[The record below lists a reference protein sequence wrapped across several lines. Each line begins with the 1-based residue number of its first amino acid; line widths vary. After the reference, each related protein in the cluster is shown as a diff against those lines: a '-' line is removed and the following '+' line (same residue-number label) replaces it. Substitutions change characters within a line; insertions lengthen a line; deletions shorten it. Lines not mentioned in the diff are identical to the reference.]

1 MTSRNAIAGVNSGYV
16 LEQYDKFL
24 QDPSSVDEA
33 TRRFFASWTPSAS
46 ELAQNNG
53 TSSNG
58 AAVAAAIS
66 APTIDKIVGAVN
78 YAQSIRE
85 YGHLGAQLDPLGT
98 PPPGDPAIEMA
109 SHGISADD
117 LRSLPASLIGGPLA
131 QRAQN
136 ALEATE
142 QLRRIYAA
150 TSGFDFDHI
159 RLPEER
165 EWLRNAVETG
175 QFASL
180 PDPRDLLEQLT
191 EVEVFERF
199 IHRIFPGKHR
209 FSIEGLD
216 ILVPMLDTI
225 VGTLAEQGERN
236 ILLGMAHRGRL
247 NVLAHILD
255 KPYKQ
260 ILAEFK
266 DPVQP
271 RKFRDDLGWTGD
283 VKYHMG
289 STREMHEGVPVDVM
303 VRLAPNPSHLEAV
316 NPVVEGMARAAGTD
330 TSKAGAPVFNPKIT
344 QPILIHGDA
353 AFPGQGIVAETLNL
367 SQLPGYWTGGTIHII
382 TNNQLGFTTEPT
394 DARSTLY
401 ASDLAKGFKMPVVH
415 VNADDP
421 EACIAAARMACAYR
435 RRFGKDFVIDLIG
448 YRRYGHNEGDEPN
461 FTQPLMYQTID
472 QHPSVRALWQEEL
485 VERGAITEG
494 DAHALVD
501 AKMQALQDVFE
512 SLDPEKDIVDYRP
525 EAPVPGTARRVKTAV
540 PIKRLRALNQSL
552 LTFPEDFTLH
562 PKLVKATKRR
572 RDALNDSSAHVIE
585 WATAEDLALAS
596 ILEEGT
602 AVRMTGQD
610 AERGTFSQRHS
621 VFHDV
626 KTGST
631 FTPLQALPQA
641 TAAYE
646 IHNSP
651 LSEGAAL
658 GFEYGYNV
666 QESCRLVIWEAQ
678 YGDFDNG
685 GQTIIDEFVVSAR
698 AKFGQT
704 PSLVMLLPHGY
715 EGAGPDHSSARLERF
730 LQMAADTNLRIA
742 NATTAAQY
750 FHLLR
755 RQALLLGT
763 DPLPLIVMTP
773 KSLLRNPLVASSL
786 SELANGHWQ
795 PVIDDID
802 AKPDAIHR
810 VILGSGK
817 IMLDLMTSKQRADH
831 PEVALIRV
839 EQLYPFPSED
849 LAPIIERYTN
859 AGEIVWA
866 QEEPENMGAWE
877 FARPLLTDLLDGR
890 LPGHL
895 PLHYL
900 GRPRSS
906 SPAEGSSAAHSF
918 NQAAL
923 IEQAFAGEPFNREA
937 KTVSARAGARAEA

>member
-1 MTSRNAIAGVNSGYV
+1 MESGNMTSRNTIAGINSGYL
-16 LEQYDKFL
+16 LELYDRYR
-24 QDPSSVDEA
+24 QDPTLVDPAVREYFA
-33 TRRFFASWTPSAS
+33 TWTPPA
-46 ELAQNNG
+46 ATNG
-53 TSSNG
+53 
-58 AAVAAAIS
+58 S
-66 APTIDKIVGAVN
+66 APQPAAEIPSLAIDKIVGAVN

-98 PPPGDPAIEMA
+98 PPPGDPELDMA
-109 SHGISADD
+109 AHGITADD
-117 LRSLPASLIGGPLA
+117 LRSLPASLIGGPLV
-131 QRAQN
+131 QN
-136 ALEATE
+136 SRDALEATE
-142 QLRRIYAA
+142 ALRRIYAA

-165 EWLRNAVETG
+165 EWLRNAVESG
-175 QFASL
+175 EFAAP
-180 PDPRDLLEQLT
+180 PDPHDLLEQLT
-191 EVEVFERF
+191 EVEAFERF

-209 FSIEGLD
+209 FSVEGLD

-225 VGTLAEQGERN
+225 VDTLAEQGERN

-266 DPVQP
+266 DPLMP
-271 RKFRDDLGWTGD
+271 RKFRDDLGFTGD

-289 STREMHEGVPVDVM
+289 STRDMIDGVPVEVM

-330 TSKAGAPVFNPKIT
+330 VSKPGAPVFNPRLT

-382 TNNQLGFTTEPT
+382 TNNQLGFTTEPR
-394 DARSTLY
+394 DGRSTLY
-401 ASDLAKGFKMPVVH
+401 ASDLAKGFKMPIVH

-421 EACIAAARMACAYR
+421 EACIAAARLACAYR

-461 FTQPLMYQTID
+461 FTQPLMYQVVE
-472 QHPSVRALWQEEL
+472 QHPTVRTLWANEL
-485 VERGAITEG
+485 VRRGTITAAEA
-494 DAHALVD
+494 DALVD
-501 AKMQALQDVFE
+501 AKMQALQDEFE
-512 SLDPEKDIVDYRP
+512 ALDPEKDLADYRP
-525 EAPVPGTARRVKTAV
+525 LAPIPGTARRVKTGV
-540 PIKRLRALNQSL
+540 SVERLRALNQSL
-552 LTFPEDFTLH
+552 LTFPDDFTVH
-562 PKLVKATKRR
+562 PKLLRAVKRR
-572 RDALNDSSAHVIE
+572 RDALDDADAPAIE

-626 KTGST
+626 KTGAT
-631 FTPLQALPQA
+631 FTPLAAIPQA
-641 TAAYE
+641 NAAYE

-666 QESCRLVIWEAQ
+666 QEPCRLVIWEAQ

-685 GQTIIDEFVVSAR
+685 AQTIIDEFVTSAR

-755 RQALLLGT
+755 RQALLLGE

-773 KSLLRNPLVASSL
+773 KSLLRNPLVASHL
-786 SELANGHWQ
+786 NELANGHWQ
-795 PVIDDID
+795 PVIDDAD
-802 AKPDAIHR
+802 ADPKQVRRI
-810 VILGSGK
+810 ILGSGK
-817 IMLDLMTSKQRADH
+817 IMLDLIASSSRADH
-831 PEVALIRV
+831 PEVALVRV
-839 EQLYPFPSED
+839 EQLYPFPTAD
-849 LAPIIERYTN
+849 LTPVIERYAH
-859 AGEIVWA
+859 AGVVVWA

-877 FARPLLTDLLDGR
+877 FARPLLTDLLG
-890 LPGHL
+890 GKL
-895 PLHYL
+895 PLRYL

-906 SPAEGSSAAHSF
+906 SPAEGSSAAHNFS
-918 NQAAL
+918 QIAL
-923 IEQAFAGEPFNREA
+923 IEQAFAVEPLNRETA
-937 KTVSARAGARAEA
+937 PPTGIIVK

>member
-1 MTSRNAIAGVNSGYV
+1 MRNEIAGLNTGYL
-16 LEQYDKFL
+16 LERYDRYL
-24 QDPSSVDEA
+24 QDSSSVSESE
-33 TRRFFASWTPSAS
+33 RRFFASWIPPVDGKQALAAPSLS
-46 ELAQNNG
+46 PSLV
-53 TSSNG
+53 TSPN
-58 AAVAAAIS
+58 V
-66 APTIDKIVGAVN
+66 DKIVGAAN
-78 YAQSIRE
+78 YAQSIRA
-85 YGHLGAQLDPLGT
+85 YGHLAAQLDPLGT
-98 PPPGDPAIEMA
+98 PPPGDPSLDPAA
-109 SHGISADD
+109 HGISEDD
-117 LRSLPASLIGGPLA
+117 LRQLPASIIGGPIVESS
-131 QRAQN
+131 QT
-136 ALEATE
+136 ALDATDA
-142 QLRRIYAA
+142 LRRVYSS
-150 TSGFDFDHI
+150 TTGYDFDHI

-165 EWLRNAVETG
+165 EWLRNAAECGVF
-175 QFASL
+175 FA
-180 PDPRDLLEQLT
+180 PTDERHLLDQLT

-260 ILAEFK
+260 LLAEFK
-266 DPVQP
+266 DPVKP

-289 STREMHEGVPVDVM
+289 GSRELHENGTVDVV

-330 TSKAGAPVFNPKIT
+330 VSHPGAPIFDPKAT

-367 SQLPGYWTGGTIHII
+367 SLLPGYWTGGTIHII
-382 TNNQLGFTTEPT
+382 TNNQLGFTTEPN
-394 DARSTLY
+394 DSRSTLY
-401 ASDLAKGFKMPVVH
+401 ASDLAKGFKMPILH

-435 RRFGKDFVIDLIG
+435 SHFQKDFVIDLIG

-461 FTQPLMYQTID
+461 FTQPLMYQKID
-472 QHPSVRALWQEEL
+472 QHPTARKLWADEL
-485 VERGAITEG
+485 VKRGVMS
-494 DAHALVD
+494 DADVEALVS
-501 AKMQALQDVFE
+501 ARMQSLQDIFE
-512 SLDPEKDIVDYRP
+512 SLDPEKDLANYRP
-525 EAPVPGTARRVKTAV
+525 ESPVPGTARHTKTAIPV
-540 PIKRLRALNQSL
+540 ERLRELNRALLN
-552 LTFPEDFTLH
+552 FPEGFNLH
-562 PKLVKATKRR
+562 PKLVKATSRR
-572 RDALNDSSAHVIE
+572 REALDDADARVIE

-602 AVRMTGQD
+602 AVRLTGQD
-610 AERGTFSQRHS
+610 SERGTYSQRHS

-626 KTGST
+626 KTGAT
-631 FTPLQALPQA
+631 FTPLAALPQA

-666 QESCRLVIWEAQ
+666 QEPCRLVLWEAQ

-685 GQTIIDEFVVSAR
+685 AQTIIDEYIVSAR

-715 EGAGPDHSSARLERF
+715 EGAGPDHSSGRVERF
-730 LQMAADTNLRIA
+730 LQMAANTNLRIA

-755 RQALLLGT
+755 RQALLLET
-763 DPLPLIVMTP
+763 DPLPLIILTP
-773 KSLLRNPLVASSL
+773 KSLLRNPLVASTL
-786 SELANGHWQ
+786 NELANGAWQ
-795 PVIDDID
+795 PVIDDAAVD
-802 AKPDAIHR
+802 RSDVRR
-810 VILGSGK
+810 VVLCNGK
-817 IMLDLMTSKQRADH
+817 IALDLMASKFRNGNKS
-831 PEVALIRV
+831 VALVRV
-839 EQLYPFPSED
+839 EQLYPFPSDD
-849 LAPIIERYTN
+849 LRPILNRYSN
-859 AGEIVWA
+859 AEEIVWA

-877 FARPLLTDLLDGR
+877 FARPLLTELIDGR
-890 LPGHL
+890 V
-895 PLHYL
+895 PLRYL

-906 SPAEGSSAAHSF
+906 SPAEGSLAAHNF
-918 NQAAL
+918 NQAGL
-923 IEQAFAGEPFNREA
+923 IEQAFTQEVTDAAGIII
-937 KTVSARAGARAEA
+937 K

>member
-1 MTSRNAIAGVNSGYV
+1 MRNEIAGLNSGYV
-16 LEQYDKFL
+16 LELYDRYL
-24 QDPSSVDEA
+24 QDPASVDEA
-33 TRRFFASWTPSAS
+33 ARRYFANWTPPT
-46 ELAQNNG
+46 EGTNG
-53 TSSNG
+53 HPAPT
-58 AAVAAAIS
+58 AAAPDIE
-66 APTIDKIVGAVN
+66 KIVGAVN
-78 YAQSIRE
+78 YAQSIRA
-85 YGHLGAQLDPLGT
+85 YGHLAAQIDPLGT
-98 PPPGDPAIEMA
+98 PPPGDPSLDPAA
-109 SHGISADD
+109 HGISEDD
-117 LRSLPASLIGGPLA
+117 LRALPASLIGGPLV
-131 QRAQN
+131 N
-136 ALEATE
+136 PDECALDATE
-142 QLRRIYAA
+142 ALKRVYAS
-150 TSGFDFDHI
+150 TTGYDYDHV
-159 RLPEER
+159 RVPAER
-165 EWLRNAVETG
+165 EWLRNAAESG
-175 QFASL
+175 EYGAP
-180 PDPRDLLEQLT
+180 PDAVDLLRQLT

-225 VGTLAEQGERN
+225 VATLAEQGERN

-260 ILAEFK
+260 LLAEFK

-289 STREMHEGVPVDVM
+289 GSRELPSEANGSVDVV

-330 TSKAGAPVFNPKIT
+330 ADHPGAPTFNPKVT

-367 SQLPGYWTGGTIHII
+367 SLLPGYWTGGTIHII
-382 TNNQLGFTTEPT
+382 TNNQLGFTTEAQ
-394 DARSTLY
+394 DERSTLY
-401 ASDLAKGFKMPVVH
+401 ASDLAKGFKMPILH

-421 EACIAAARMACAYR
+421 EACIAAARTACAYR
-435 RRFGKDFVIDLIG
+435 RRFGKDFVIDLVG

-461 FTQPLMYQTID
+461 FTQPLMYQKI
-472 QHPSVRALWQEEL
+472 
-485 VERGAITEG
+485 
-494 DAHALVD
+494 DAHATVRKLWADETVRRGLLKADGVEALVNE
-501 AKMQALQDVFE
+501 KMQALQDIFE
-512 SLDPEKDIVDYRP
+512 SLDPEKDLANYRP
-525 EAPVPGTARRVKTAV
+525 ESPVPGTARRVKTAV
-540 PIKRLRALNQSL
+540 PVERLRDLNRAL
-552 LTFPEDFTLH
+552 LTFPEGFTLH
-562 PKLVKATKRR
+562 PKLLRAINRR
-572 RDALNDSSAHVIE
+572 REALDDANARIIE

-596 ILEEGT
+596 ILADGT

-610 AERGTFSQRHS
+610 TERGTYSQRHA

-626 KTGST
+626 KTGAT
-631 FTPLQALPQA
+631 FTPLAALPQA

-666 QESCRLVIWEAQ
+666 QEPCRLVLWEAQ

-685 GQTIIDEFVVSAR
+685 AQTIIDEYVVSAR

-704 PSLVMLLPHGY
+704 PSLVLLLPHGY

-730 LQMAADTNLRIA
+730 LSMSADTNLRIA
-742 NATTAAQY
+742 NATSAAQY

-763 DPLPLIVMTP
+763 DPLPLIVLTP
-773 KSLLRNPLVASSL
+773 KSLLRNPLVASTL
-786 SELANGHWQ
+786 DELANGQWQ
-795 PVIDDID
+795 PVIDDATVD
-802 AKPDAIHR
+802 PDAARR
-810 VILGSGK
+810 VVLCSGK
-817 IMLDLMTSKQRADH
+817 IYIDLVSSKLRAEAKD
-831 PEVALIRV
+831 VALVRV
-839 EQLYPFPSED
+839 EQLYPFPADD
-849 LAPIIERYTN
+849 LRPVLERYAT
-859 AGEIVWA
+859 AEEVVWA

-877 FARPLLTDLLDGR
+877 FARPLLTDLLGGR
-890 LPGHL
+890 L

-906 SPAEGSSAAHSF
+906 SPAEGSLAAHNF

-923 IEQAFAGEPFNREA
+923 IEQAFSHEVKNTAGIII
-937 KTVSARAGARAEA
+937 K

>member
-1 MTSRNAIAGVNSGYV
+1 MRNEIAGVNAGYV
-16 LEQYDKFL
+16 YELYERFL
-24 QDPSSVDEA
+24 QDPASVDEA
-33 TRRFFASWTPSAS
+33 ARRYFADWTPP
-46 ELAQNNG
+46 QDG
-53 TSSNG
+53 G
-58 AAVAAAIS
+58 APPETGGIPADGLVAAPDIS
-66 APTIDKIVGAVN
+66 KIVGAVN
-78 YAQSIRE
+78 FAQSIRA
-85 YGHLGAQLDPLGT
+85 YGHLAAQLDPLAT
-98 PPPGDPAIEMA
+98 PSPGDPSLDPAA
-109 SHGISADD
+109 HGISDDD
-117 LRSLPASLIGGPLA
+117 LRALPASLIGGPLVDGA
-131 QRAQN
+131 AN

-142 QLRRIYAA
+142 ALKRVYAA
-150 TSGFDFDHI
+150 TTGYDFDHI

-165 EWLRNAVETG
+165 EWLRNAAESG
-175 QFASL
+175 EFATPPEIAL
-180 PDPRDLLEQLT
+180 DLLRQLT

-216 ILVPMLDTI
+216 ILVPMLDKI
-225 VGTLAEQGERN
+225 VETLAEQGEHN

-260 ILAEFK
+260 LLAEFK
-266 DPVQP
+266 DPVKP

-289 STREMHEGVPVDVM
+289 GSRELAGANEHGTVDVV

-330 TSKAGAPVFNPKIT
+330 ASQPGTPTFNPKLT

-367 SQLPGYWTGGTIHII
+367 SALPGYWTGGTIHII
-382 TNNQLGFTTEPT
+382 TNNQLGFTTEPG
-394 DARSTLY
+394 DSRSTLY
-401 ASDLAKGFKMPVVH
+401 ASDLAKGFKMPIVH

-448 YRRYGHNEGDEPN
+448 YRRYGHNEGDEPF
-461 FTQPLMYQTID
+461 FTQPLMYAKIEA
-472 QHPSVRALWQEEL
+472 HPTVRKRWADTLIGRGVTTAEAAEALTAE
-485 VERGAITEG
+485 
-494 DAHALVD
+494 
-501 AKMQALQDVFE
+501 KMQALQDIFE
-512 SLDPEKDIVDYRP
+512 SLDPEKDLANYRP
-525 EAPVPGTARRVKTAV
+525 ESPVPGTARRVKTAIPV
-540 PIKRLRALNQSL
+540 ERLRELNRSL
-552 LTFPEDFTLH
+552 LTFPEGFNLH
-562 PKLVKATKRR
+562 PKLQRAINRR
-572 RDALNDSSAHVIE
+572 REALEDANARVIE

-596 ILEEGT
+596 ILEDGT

-610 AERGTFSQRHS
+610 SERGTYSQRHA
-621 VFHDV
+621 VFHDI
-626 KTGST
+626 KTGAT
-631 FTPLQALPQA
+631 FTPLAALPQA

-666 QESCRLVIWEAQ
+666 QEPCRLVLWEAQ

-685 GQTIIDEFVVSAR
+685 GQTIIDEYVVSAR

-704 PSLVMLLPHGY
+704 PSLVLLLPHGY

-730 LQMAADTNLRIA
+730 LSMAADTNLRIA

-755 RQALLLGT
+755 RQALLLGS
-763 DPLPLIVMTP
+763 DPLPLIVLTP

-786 SELANGHWQ
+786 NDLAKGHWQ
-795 PVIDDID
+795 PVIDDAD
-802 AKPDAIHR
+802 ADPKSVRR
-810 VILGSGK
+810 VILCSGK
-817 IMLDLMTSKQRADH
+817 IYIDLVSSKFRAAAKD
-831 PEVALIRV
+831 VALVRV
-839 EQLYPFPSED
+839 EQLYPFPADD
-849 LAPIIERYTN
+849 LRPVIKRY
-859 AGEIVWA
+859 AQAEEVVWT

-877 FARPLLTDLLDGR
+877 FARPLLADLLGGA
-890 LPGHL
+890 LP
-895 PLHYL
+895 PRYL

-906 SPAEGSSAAHSF
+906 SPAEGSLAAHNF

-923 IEQAFAGEPFNREA
+923 IEQAFSHEVKDAAGIVI
-937 KTVSARAGARAEA
+937 K